1 MTPEPA
7 GYTWPWLRFSN
18 RMSLDSAPW
27 TAAVFCFYGSAPWTA
42 AVLLHYSSEPW
53 TAAVLLHYSSAPWTA
68 AVLLHYSS
76 APWTAAVFCFYGSAP
91 WAAAVL
97 LHYSS
102 APWIAPAA
110 PTHLQ
115 SRIRQ
120 ETSQRACVFYTES
133 WKWKQY
139 KLFFFPLPLFFI
151 SLFQDASWTRPHHFP
166 DLENFILPTGHYIYL
181 VAFIREWFLKCPK
194 MLESPLFGERFLP

>member
-7 GYTWPWLRFSN
+7 GYTWPWLRFIN

-27 TAAVFCFYGSAPWTA
+27 TAAVLCFYGSA
-42 AVLLHYSSEPW
+42 PW

-76 APWTAAVFCFYGSAP
+76 EPWIAPVLCRYGSAPWTAAVLCRYGSAP
-91 WAAAVL
+91 WTAAVL

-102 APWIAPAA
+102 APWTAPAA

-115 SRIRQ
+115 SRSRQ

-139 KLFFFPLPLFFI
+139 KFLLFPCLSFSSACFKMI
-151 SLFQDASWTRPHHFP
+151 AEQDRITSLTWKTSSYQQATT
-166 DLENFILPTGHYIYL
+166 FILWL
-181 VAFIREWFLKCPK
+181 
-194 MLESPLFGERFLP
+194 S